1 MLLSWPLTAKF
12 KLTFLFLI
20 IYLPTWLYSSITCV
34 LCVVKTLQH
43 YGRCLKYREIE
54 NMSTS
59 VRIKLCDYNF
69 RAPPPAKRRRILSN
83 RATKVGL
90 EKMLSLKY
98 ILAYLCV
105 VGLCFGPMSVY
116 ADKGGKKSFHHY
128 YYFPKLS
135 FGILFWKIPMV
146 FHF

>member
-1 MLLSWPLTAKF
+1 
-12 KLTFLFLI
+12 
-20 IYLPTWLYSSITCV
+20 
-34 LCVVKTLQH
+34 
-43 YGRCLKYREIE
+43 
-54 NMSTS
+54 MSTS

-116 ADKGGKKSFHHY
+116 ADKGGKESFNHY

-146 FHF
+146 FHFWCSDPLTIKSFINVEIFQKKYI

>member
-1 MLLSWPLTAKF
+1 M
-12 KLTFLFLI
+12 
-20 IYLPTWLYSSITCV
+20 
-34 LCVVKTLQH
+34 VKTLQH

-116 ADKGGKKSFHHY
+116 ADKGGKESFYH

-146 FHF
+146 FHFWGSDPLTIESFINVENFQKKYI

>member
-1 MLLSWPLTAKF
+1 M
-12 KLTFLFLI
+12 
-20 IYLPTWLYSSITCV
+20 
-34 LCVVKTLQH
+34 VKTLQH

-116 ADKGGKKSFHHY
+116 ADKGGKESFYH

-135 FGILFWKIPMV
+135 FGIIFWKIPMV
-146 FHF
+146 FHFWGFY

>member
-1 MLLSWPLTAKF
+1 M
-12 KLTFLFLI
+12 
-20 IYLPTWLYSSITCV
+20 
-34 LCVVKTLQH
+34 VKTLQH

-69 RAPPPAKRRRILSN
+69 RAPAKRRRILSN

-116 ADKGGKKSFHHY
+116 ADKGGKESFYHH

-135 FGILFWKIPMV
+135 FGIHTFFWKIPMV
-146 FHF
+146 FHFWSSDPLTIESFINVEIFQKKYI

>member
-1 MLLSWPLTAKF
+1 M
-12 KLTFLFLI
+12 
-20 IYLPTWLYSSITCV
+20 
-34 LCVVKTLQH
+34 VKTLQH

-69 RAPPPAKRRRILSN
+69 RAPPAAKRRRILSN
-83 RATKVGL
+83 RATKLGL

-116 ADKGGKKSFHHY
+116 ADKGGKESFYHY

-146 FHF
+146 FHFWGSDPLINSFTKIY